1 MNLKGLFDMAKKKVY
16 AVATSHLDT
25 VWSWDLEESIREYIK
40 ATLLENFHLF
50 ENYKTYKFSFEGSY
64 RYELMEEYY
73 PELFDKMKEYIK
85 IGRWNVCGSAFE
97 NGDVNVP
104 SPEALFRNILYGNSY
119 FNEKFG
125 KRSTDIFLPDCFG
138 FGFALPS
145 VMHHANL
152 KGFTTQK
159 LTWGSAY
166 GMPFNIGRWRG
177 VDGNEVFAVVNPGSY
192 SRPFKQIRDW
202 DFIHSK
208 LEDNEKFGL
217 NWDYQFHG
225 TGDRGGATKEESAI
239 LLEEAVKLNDEELEI
254 YPAAADEIFYDLDN
268 LSNEAKAKLPLWN
281 NELVMQNHAV
291 GGYTSRVM
299 SKRWNRQMEE
309 LGDMA
314 ERSSVL
320 ADFLGVNEYN
330 KTTLTRAW
338 KRGIAHQF
346 HDDMPGTSCQRVYK
360 RSWND
365 LFVSMNQFKNE
376 METSLS
382 ALTSLI
388 DTSFCEGRAVV
399 VYNSIE
405 LKRNGVVAVKLTDFN
420 SKFVRVFDKN
430 KNEVP
435 AQVTSKKKGVTEI
448 AFIANMNGVSLKAF
462 DIRESDK
469 PSDIKS
475 TLSVTESSLEN
486 EKYIVTL
493 NGNGD
498 ISSIFD
504 KSLNQELLKA
514 PIVTGLFNYNGSEP
528 WPAWEMNY
536 EEANKTP
543 DRIPQLVSKEIIEEG
558 AARVAIKITQK
569 DDRST
574 FTKIIS
580 LSHKSEIVNVYNEVE
595 WQSLRTMAKN
605 IFTLTALNDKATF
618 DLGLGAIERGNM
630 SDKLFEVPAQKWADI
645 TSQNGEFGVSI
656 LSDCKYGWDKFNI
669 NTLRL
674 TAIHTPKKNYRI
686 DSMQSMMDL
695 GLNRY
700 SYAIMSH
707 PNKVS
712 KETQRE
718 ARFFTQPLV
727 AIECSNHKGTL
738 GSEYSFLTLSDSSVI
753 VRAIKKAEN
762 SDEIIIRLNESSKEE
777 IKNFTLSIGNGIESA
792 KEVYASE
799 EFIADATVKNG
810 KLTTS
815 FKPYEI
821 KSFALKLK
829 NADKTGTKQTATTI
843 NLEYN
848 KNIVT
853 KQGKK
858 GDFEYTIPY
867 EITPES
873 FVVFGTEHKI
883 NKDGENALV
892 CKKQKIAIPENSK
905 KLTLICASFTEDKNA
920 EFIIDSEIKNK
931 LIPSA
936 FERVARWDMYD
947 FRETAKIKDC
957 SVAFESTHCHKDG
970 EDIIAKLVYFFAVT
984 FDVTDKKELVLPQDS
999 DILILSAVASD
1010 SELAE
1015 IKTPLLEEVPKRKF
1029 TFRMTDEEKQNYKFE
1044 RQKKNLHDKDNFNR
1058 KGWGKDY

>member
-1 MNLKGLFDMAKKKVY
+1 MNLKGFLDMANKKVY

-73 PELFDKMKEYIK
+73 PELYNKMKEYIK
-85 IGRWNVCGSAFE
+85 TGRWNVCGSAFE

-104 SPEALFRNILYGNSY
+104 SPEALMRNILYGNSY
-119 FNEKFG
+119 FSEKFG

-138 FGFALPS
+138 FGWALPS

-202 DFIHSK
+202 DFIHNK
-208 LEDNEKFGL
+208 LEENEKFGL

-225 TGDRGGATKEESAI
+225 TGDRGGATEEESAI
-239 LLEEAVKLNDEELEI
+239 LLEEAVKLNDDELEI
-254 YPAAADEIFYDLDN
+254 HPASADEIFYDLDN
-268 LSNEAKAKLPLWN
+268 LSDEAKAKLPLWN

-299 SKRWNRQMEE
+299 SKRWNRHMEE
-309 LGDMA
+309 LGDIA

-320 ADFLGVNEYN
+320 ADFLGVNPYN
-330 KTTLTRAW
+330 KTSLTRAW
-338 KRGIAHQF
+338 KRGIAHHF

-405 LKRNGVVAVKLTDFN
+405 LERTGVVTVRLNDFKA
-420 SKFVRVFDKN
+420 KFVKVFDKN

-435 AQVTSKKKGVTEI
+435 AQIISKKNGVTEI
-448 AFIANMNGVSLKAF
+448 VFVAKLNGVALKAY
-462 DIRESDK
+462 DIRETDK
-469 PSDIKS
+469 ASDIESPLK
-475 TLSVTESSLEN
+475 VTENTLEN
-486 EKYIVTL
+486 EKYVVTL

-498 ISSIFD
+498 IKSVLD

-514 PIVTGLFNYNGSEP
+514 PVVTGLFNYNGSEN

-536 EEANKTP
+536 EEANKAP

-558 AARVAIKITQK
+558 KARVAIKVTQK

-580 LSHKSEIVNVYNEVE
+580 LSYGSEIVSVNNEVE

-605 IFTLTALNDKATF
+605 IFTLTAINDKATF

-700 SYAIMSH
+700 SYAIMGHSG
-707 PNKVS
+707 KVS

-727 AIECSNHKGTL
+727 AVECSKHNGVL
-738 GSEYSFLTLSDSSVI
+738 SSEYSFLTLSDSSVI

-762 SDEIIIRLNESSKEE
+762 SDEIIIRLNEGKKEE
-777 IKNFTLSIGNGIESA
+777 IKNFTLSVGNGIESA
-792 KEVYASE
+792 NEVYASE
-799 EFIADATVKNG
+799 EFIAEATVKND

-821 KSFALKLK
+821 KTFALKLK
-829 NADKTGTKQTATTI
+829 NASTKATKQTNTQI
-843 NLEYN
+843 NLDYN

-853 KQGKK
+853 KQGEKSK
-858 GDFEYTIPY
+858 TEYTLPY
-867 EITPES
+867 EITPET
-873 FVVFGTEHKI
+873 FTIFGAEHKI
-883 NKDGENALV
+883 NKDGNNVLA
-892 CKKQKIAIPENSK
+892 CNKQKIAIPENSK
-905 KLTLICASFTEDKNA
+905 KLTLICASFNGDKNA
-920 EFIIDSEIKNK
+920 DFIIDDEVTTKF
-931 LIPSA
+931 IPST

-947 FRETAKIKDC
+947 FRETARIKDC

-970 EDIIAKLVYFFAVT
+970 EDVIAKLVYFFAVT
-984 FDVTDKKELVLPQDS
+984 FDVNGKNELVLPEDS

-1010 SELAE
+1010 RELVE
-1015 IKTPLLEEVPKRKF
+1015 IKTPLLEEVQKRKF

-1044 RQKKNLHDKDNFNR
+1044 RLKKNMGDKKFHER
-1058 KGWGKDY
+1058 KNWGKDY

>member
-1 MNLKGLFDMAKKKVY
+1 MAKKKVY

-25 VWSWDLEESIREYIK
+25 VWSWDLEETIREYIK

-73 PELFDKMKEYIK
+73 PELFKKMKEYIDE
-85 IGRWNVCGSAFE
+85 GRWNVCGSAFE
-97 NGDVNVP
+97 NGDVNIP
-104 SPEALFRNILYGNSY
+104 SPEALMRNILYGNSY

-125 KRSTDIFLPDCFG
+125 KRSVDIFLPDCFG
-138 FGFALPS
+138 FGWALPS
-145 VMHHANL
+145 IMHHSNL

-208 LEDNEKFGL
+208 LEENEKFGL
-217 NWDYQFHG
+217 DWDYQFHG
-225 TGDRGGATKEESAI
+225 TGDRGGATKEESAVI
-239 LLEEAVKLNDEELEI
+239 LEEAVKLNDEELEI
-254 YPAAADEIFYDLDN
+254 HPAAADEIFYDLDN
-268 LSNEAKAKLPLWN
+268 LSDEAKAKLPLWN

-299 SKRWNRQMEE
+299 SKRWNRYTEE

-314 ERSSVL
+314 ESSAVI
-320 ADFLGVNEYN
+320 ADYLGTANYN
-330 KTTLTRAW
+330 NTALTRAW
-338 KRGIAHQF
+338 KRAIAHQF

-376 METSLS
+376 MEASLS
-382 ALTSLI
+382 TLTPLI
-388 DTSFCEGRAVV
+388 DTSFCEGRAIV
-399 VYNSIE
+399 VYNSVE
-405 LKRNGVVAVKLTDFN
+405 LKRSGIVTVRLNNFKAKY
-420 SKFVRVFDKN
+420 VRVFDSN

-435 AQVTSKKKGVTEI
+435 SQIISKKNGITEI
-448 AFIANMNGVSLKAF
+448 IFEANLNGVSLKAY
-462 DIRESDK
+462 DVQESNT
-469 PSDIKS
+469 PSHITS
-475 TLSVTESSLEN
+475 TLSVTDNTLEN
-486 EKYIVTL
+486 GKYIVYL
-493 NGNGD
+493 NENGD
-498 ISSIFD
+498 IKSIID
-504 KSLNQELLKA
+504 KSINQELLKA

-536 EEANKTP
+536 EEANKAP
-543 DRIPQLVSKEIIEEG
+543 DRIPQLVSKEIIENG
-558 AARVAIKITQK
+558 TARIAIKVTQK

-580 LSHKSEIVNVYNEVE
+580 LSEASEIVNVYNEVE

-656 LSDCKYGWDKFNI
+656 LSDCKYGWDKYNI

-700 SYAIMSH
+700 SYAIFSH
-707 PNKVS
+707 SGKVS
-712 KETQRE
+712 KETNRE
-718 ARFFTQPLV
+718 ARYFTQPLV
-727 AIECSNHKGTL
+727 AIECDSHSGSL
-738 GSEYSFLTLSDSSVI
+738 GSEYSFLSLSDSDVI

-762 SDEIIIRLNESSKEE
+762 SDEIIIRLNESAKEKIE
-777 IKNFTLSIGNGIESA
+777 NFTLSMGDGIESA

-799 EFIADATVKNG
+799 EFIKNATVTNG
-810 KLTTS
+810 KLVTS
-815 FKPYEI
+815 FAPYEI
-821 KSFALKLK
+821 KTFALKLK
-829 NADKTGTKQTATTI
+829 NSSNNKKKTNTTI
-843 NLEYN
+843 KLDYN
-848 KNIVT
+848 KNIIT
-853 KQGKK
+853 KQGQK
-858 GDFEYTIPY
+858 GDFEYTLPY

-873 FVVFGTEHKI
+873 FTIFGAEHKI
-883 NKDGENALV
+883 NKVSNNALACNGQTIV
-892 CKKQKIAIPENSK
+892 IPESSK
-905 KLTLICASFTEDKNA
+905 KITLICASLTNDKNA
-920 EFIIDSEIKNK
+920 VFSIDNETIKK

-936 FERVARWDMYD
+936 YERVARWDMYD

-970 EDIIAKLVYFFAVT
+970 EDVFAKLVYFFAVT
-984 FDVTDKKELVLPQDS
+984 FDVENKKELVLPKDN
-999 DILILSAVASD
+999 DILIISAVAS
-1010 SELAE
+1010 SEKLTE

-1029 TFRMTDEEKQNYKFE
+1029 TFRMTEEEKQNYKFE
-1044 RQKKNLHDKDNFNR
+1044 RRKSSMHDKDNFNR

>member
-1 MNLKGLFDMAKKKVY
+1 MAKKKVY

-25 VWSWDLEESIREYIK
+25 VWSWDLEETIREYIK

-73 PELFDKMKEYIK
+73 PELYNQMKDYIK
-85 IGRWNVCGSAFE
+85 SGRWNVCGSAFE

-138 FGFALPS
+138 FGWALPS

-177 VDGNEVFAVVNPGSY
+177 VDGNEIFAVVNPGSY
-192 SRPFKQIRDW
+192 SRPFQKIRDW
-202 DFIHSK
+202 EFIHNK
-208 LEDNEKFGL
+208 LEENEKFGL

-239 LLEEAVKLNDEELEI
+239 LLEEAVKLNDDNLEI
-254 YPAAADEIFYDLDN
+254 HPASADEIFYDLDN
-268 LSNEAKAKLPLWN
+268 LSEEQKSKLPLWN
-281 NELVMQNHAV
+281 NELVMKNHAV

-299 SKRWNRQMEE
+299 SKRWNRHMEE

-314 ERSSVL
+314 ERSAVL

-330 KTTLTRAW
+330 KTALTRAW
-338 KRGIAHQF
+338 KRAIAHQF

-382 ALTSLI
+382 ALAPLI
-388 DTSFCEGRAVV
+388 DTSFCEGRAIV

-405 LKRNGVVAVKLTDFN
+405 LRRKSVVTVKLHDFK
-420 SKFVRVFDKN
+420 SKYVRVFDKD

-435 AQVTSKKKGVTEI
+435 AQINSKKNGITEI
-448 AFIANMNGVSLKAF
+448 VFVANMNGVSLKAY
-462 DIRESDK
+462 DVRESDV

-475 TLSVTESSLEN
+475 SLKVSENTLEN
-486 EKYIVTL
+486 GKYIVTL
-493 NGNGD
+493 NENGD
-498 ISSIFD
+498 IKSVFD
-504 KSLNQELLKA
+504 KSINQELLKA
-514 PIVTGLFNYNGSEP
+514 PVVTGLFNYTGSEE

-536 EEANKTP
+536 EEANKSP
-543 DRIPQLVSKEIIEEG
+543 DRIPQLVSTEIIENG
-558 AARVAIKITQK
+558 LARVAIKVIQK

-580 LSHKSEIVNVYNEVE
+580 LSEGSEIVSVNNEVE

-630 SDKLFEVPAQKWADI
+630 SDKLFEVPAQKWADLS
-645 TSQNGEFGVSI
+645 SQNGEFGVSI
-656 LSDCKYGWDKFNI
+656 LSDCKYGWDKFDI

-700 SYAIMSH
+700 SYAIFGHTGNISKDT
-707 PNKVS
+707 NK
-712 KETQRE
+712 E

-727 AIECSNHKGTL
+727 ATACSKHKGSL
-738 GSEYSFLTLSDSSVI
+738 GSEYSFLSLSDSSVI

-762 SDEIIIRLNESSKEE
+762 SDEIIIRLNESAKET
-777 IKNFTLSIGNGIESA
+777 IKNFTLTIGNGIESA

-799 EFIADATVKNG
+799 EFICDAIVKNG
-810 KLTTS
+810 DLVTS
-815 FKPYEI
+815 FTPYEI

-829 NADKTGTKQTATTI
+829 KNNIKSEKAVDTNI
-843 NLEYN
+843 NLNFN

-853 KQGKK
+853 KQGEK
-858 GDFEYTIPY
+858 GNFEYTIPY

-873 FVVFGTEHKI
+873 FTIFGAEHKI
-883 NKDGENALV
+883 NKDGKNVLT
-892 CKKQKIAIPENSK
+892 CNKQKIAIPEKSK
-905 KLTLICASFTEDKNA
+905 KLTLICASLNGDKKA
-920 EFIIDSEIKNK
+920 EFVVDNEAVNK
-931 LIPSA
+931 FIPDA
-936 FERVARWDMYD
+936 FKRVARWDMYD
-947 FRETAKIKDC
+947 FKETAKIKDC
-957 SVAFESTHCHKDG
+957 SVAFESTHCHKNG

-984 FDVTDKKELVLPQDS
+984 FDVTDKKELVLPEDNN
-999 DILILSAVASD
+999 IIILSAVASNK
-1010 SELAE
+1010 ELAE

-1029 TFRMTDEEKQNYKFE
+1029 TFRMTEEEKQNYKFE
-1044 RQKKNLHDKDNFNR
+1044 RRKRSLHDQGFFER
-1058 KGWGKDY
+1058 KNWGKDY

>member
-1 MNLKGLFDMAKKKVY
+1 MAKKKVY

-40 ATLLENFHLF
+40 ATLLENFRLF

-73 PELFDKMKEYIK
+73 PELFGKMKEYIK
-85 IGRWNVCGSAFE
+85 EGRWNVCGSAFE

-104 SPEALFRNILYGNSY
+104 SPEALLRNILYGNSY
-119 FNEKFG
+119 FDEKFG

-138 FGFALPS
+138 FGWALPS

-177 VDGNEVFAVVNPGSY
+177 VDGNEIFAVVNPGSY
-192 SRPFKQIRDW
+192 SRPFQKIRDW
-202 DFIHSK
+202 EFIHDK
-208 LEDNEKFGL
+208 LKENEKYGL

-225 TGDRGGATKEESAI
+225 TGDRGGATKEESAV

-254 YPAAADEIFYDLDN
+254 HPASADEIFYDLDN
-268 LSNEAKAKLPLWN
+268 LSEDKKAKLPLWN

-291 GGYTSRVM
+291 GGYTSRAM
-299 SKRWNRQMEE
+299 SKRWNRHMEE
-309 LGDMA
+309 LGDTA
-314 ERSSVL
+314 ERSAVI
-320 ADFLGVNEYN
+320 ADYLGVADYN
-330 KTTLTRAW
+330 KASLTRAW
-338 KRGIAHQF
+338 KRGIAHHF

-365 LFVSMNQFKNE
+365 LFVSMNQFRNE
-376 METSLS
+376 AEASLS
-382 ALTSLI
+382 ALSSLI
-388 DTSFCEGRAVV
+388 DTSFCEGRAVIV
-399 VYNSIE
+399 FNSIE
-405 LKRNGVVAVKLTDFN
+405 LKRTGVVTVRLNNFKAKH
-420 SKFVRVFDKN
+420 VRVFDSN

-435 AQVTSKKKGVTEI
+435 AQINKRKDGVAEI
-448 AFIANMNGVSLKAF
+448 AFIADMNGVSLKAY
-462 DIRESDK
+462 DVRESDV
-469 PSDIKS
+469 PSAVKTS
-475 TLSVTESSLEN
+475 LKVTESTLEN

-493 NGNGD
+493 NDNGD
-498 ISSIFD
+498 ICSVLD
-504 KSLNQELLKA
+504 KSINQELLKA
-514 PIVTGLFNYNGSEP
+514 PVVTGLFNYNGSKD

-536 EEANKTP
+536 EEANKAP
-543 DRIPQLVSKEIIEEG
+543 DRIPQLVSKEIIENG
-558 AARVAIKITQK
+558 TARIAVKIIQK

-580 LSHKSEIVNVYNEVE
+580 LSEGSEVVGVNNEIE

-630 SDKLFEVPAQKWADI
+630 SDKLFEVPAQKWADLS
-645 TSQNGEFGVSI
+645 SQNGEFGVSI
-656 LSDCKYGWDKFNI
+656 LSECKYGWDKYNI

-700 SYAIMSH
+700 SYAIFSH
-707 PNKVS
+707 PGKVS

-727 AIECSNHKGTL
+727 AIECSCHKGAL
-738 GSEYSFLTLSDSSVI
+738 GSEYSFLTLSDEGVI
-753 VRAIKKAEN
+753 VRAIKKAEKG
-762 SDEIIIRLNESSKEE
+762 DEIIIRLNESAKEE
-777 IKNFTLSIGNGIESA
+777 IKSFTISLGDGIESA
-792 KEVYASE
+792 KEVFASE
-799 EFIADATVKNG
+799 EFISDATVKNG
-810 KLTTS
+810 NLVTD

-829 NADKTGTKQTATTI
+829 KNYIKAEKPTTI
-843 NLEYN
+843 AIPIDYN
-848 KNIVT
+848 KSIVT
-853 KQGKK
+853 KQGEK
-858 GDFEYTIPY
+858 GDFPYTIPY
-867 EITPES
+867 EITPD
-873 FVVFGTEHKI
+873 VFTIFGSDHKI
-883 NKDGENALV
+883 NKNGKNVLT
-892 CKKQKIAIPENSK
+892 CKKQKIAVPENSK
-905 KLTLICASFTEDKNA
+905 KLTVICTSLNGDKKSDFTLDNETVTK
-920 EFIIDSEIKNK
+920 FIPD
-931 LIPSA
+931 A

-947 FRETAKIKDC
+947 FRETARIKDC
-957 SVAFESTHCHKDG
+957 SVAYESTHCHKDG
-970 EDIIAKLVYFFAVT
+970 EDVIAKLLYFFAVT
-984 FDVTDKKELVLPQDS
+984 FDVTDKKELILPDDS

-1010 SELAE
+1010 SALAE

-1029 TFRMTDEEKQNYKFE
+1029 TFRMTEEEKQNYKFE
-1044 RQKKNLHDKDNFNR
+1044 RRKSSMNDKAFYER
-1058 KGWGKDY
+1058 KGWGKNY

>member
-1 MNLKGLFDMAKKKVY
+1 MANKKVY

-73 PELFDKMKEYIK
+73 PELYLKMKEYINK
-85 IGRWNVCGSAFE
+85 GRWNVCGSAFE

-119 FNEKFG
+119 FNERFG

-177 VDGNEVFAVVNPGSY
+177 VDGNEVFAVLNPGSY
-192 SRPFKQIRDW
+192 SRPFVQIRDW
-202 DFIHSK
+202 DFIHTK
-208 LEDNEKFGL
+208 LKENKKFGL
-217 NWDYQFHG
+217 DWDYQFHG

-239 LLEEAVKLNDEELEI
+239 LLEEAVKLNDDNLEVH
-254 YPAAADEIFYDLDN
+254 PASADEIFYDLDN
-268 LSNEAKAKLPLWN
+268 LSDEAKAKLPLWN

-299 SKRWNRQMEE
+299 SKRWNRHMEE
-309 LGDMA
+309 LADMA

-320 ADFLGVNEYN
+320 ASFLGVNEYN
-330 KTTLTRAW
+330 KTALTRAW

-376 METSLS
+376 MQTSLS

-388 DTSFCEGRAVV
+388 DTSFCEGRAIV

-405 LKRNGVVAVKLTDFN
+405 LRRKSIVTVRLSDFK
-420 SKFVRVFDKN
+420 SKYVRVFDKN
-430 KNEVP
+430 NNEVP
-435 AQVTSKKKGVTEI
+435 SQITSNKNGVTEV
-448 AFIANMNGVSLKAF
+448 AFVADLNGISLKAY

-469 PSDIKS
+469 PTKLKT
-475 TLSVTESSLEN
+475 TLKVTESTLEN
-486 EKYIVTL
+486 EKYIVSL
-493 NGNGD
+493 NENGD
-498 ISSIFD
+498 IESIFD
-504 KSLNQELLKA
+504 KSINQELLKA
-514 PIVTGLFNYNGSEP
+514 PIVTSLFNYNGSEE

-536 EEANKTP
+536 QEANKAP

-558 AARVAIKITQK
+558 TARVAIKVTQK

-580 LSHKSEIVNVYNEVE
+580 LSYGSEIVSVNNEIE

-630 SDKLFEVPAQKWADI
+630 NDKLFEVPAQKWADI
-645 TSQNGEFGVSI
+645 SSQNGEFGVSI
-656 LSDCKYGWDKFNI
+656 LSECKYGWDKFNI

-700 SYAIMSH
+700 SYAIFSH
-707 PNKVS
+707 AGNVS

-727 AIECSNHKGTL
+727 AVECSKHKGTL
-738 GSEYSFLTLSDSSVI
+738 SSEYSFLTLSDSDVI

-762 SDEIIIRLNESSKEE
+762 SDDIIIRLNESAKKE
-777 IKNFTLSIGNGIESA
+777 IKDFALTIGNGIESA
-792 KEVYASE
+792 EEIYASE
-799 EFIADATVKNG
+799 EFIKTATVKNG
-810 KLTTS
+810 KLITS
-815 FKPYEI
+815 FAPYEI
-821 KSFALKLK
+821 KTFALKLK
-829 NADKTGTKQTATTI
+829 KPDTKGKKETNTTI
-843 NLEYN
+843 NLDYN
-848 KNIVT
+848 KSIIT
-853 KQGKK
+853 KQGET
-858 GDFEYTIPY
+858 GDFEYTLPY

-873 FVVFGTEHKI
+873 FTIFGTEHEI
-883 NKDGENALV
+883 NKNGNNALT
-892 CKKQKIAIPENSK
+892 CDKQKIAIPKNSK
-905 KLTLICASFTEDKNA
+905 TLTLICTSLNGDKKA
-920 EFIIDSEIKNK
+920 EFLLDNETVKK
-931 LIPSA
+931 LIPDA
-936 FERVARWDMYD
+936 YERIARWDMYD
-947 FRETAKIKDC
+947 FKETARIKDC
-957 SVAFESTHCHKDG
+957 SVAYESTHCHKDG
-970 EDIIAKLVYFFAVT
+970 EDVIAKLVYFFAIT
-984 FDVTDKKELVLPQDS
+984 FDVTGKKEFVLPKDS

-1010 SELAE
+1010 NELAQ

-1029 TFRMTDEEKQNYKFE
+1029 TFKMTEEEKQNYKFE
-1044 RQKKNLHDKDNFNR
+1044 RRKRSLHDQGFYER
-1058 KGWGKDY
+1058 KNWGKNY